1 MQGWMLE
8 CGGDPR
14 LWKLGLAC
22 TAKEEGSGGKETPRD
37 LGDPSAEKDRESGYG
52 LKGGLDEP
60 RERGGP
66 AEMLEKRPRVED
78 QGTVSVWGRACGVLG
93 SLEVCKLYR
102 LLL

>member
-1 MQGWMLE
+1 M
-8 CGGDPR
+8 
-14 LWKLGLAC
+14 AC

-66 AEMLEKRPRVED
+66 AEMLEKRPGVED
-78 QGTVSVWGRACGVLG
+78 QGTISVWGRACGVLG

>member
-1 MQGWMLE
+1 MSVVE
-8 CGGDPR
+8 TPDCGNWDWLAPR
-14 LWKLGLAC
+14 KRRGAD
-22 TAKEEGSGGKETPRD
+22 GKETPRD

-66 AEMLEKRPRVED
+66 AEMLEKRPGVED